1 MSFTL
6 RERKSLNPQEMSWRY
21 PGSKSTQ
28 NSFILCP
35 SSQPHSTQCK
45 SPSAHRNSELR
56 AVRNIKSIPLINVI
70 MLGNI
75 SAWKILSIRYL
86 LICVPSGR
94 IQTLHV
100 PRVSRAIGSNSCPLN
115 KVRYIFQLQ
124 VDADAYG
131 ACLVCFKMCLLL
143 LPNGNRRTRADLAGL
158 AFQLEKWLCL
168 L

>member
-1 MSFTL
+1 
-6 RERKSLNPQEMSWRY
+6 MSWWY

-45 SPSAHRNSELR
+45 SSSAHRRNSELT
-56 AVRNIKSIPLINVI
+56 AVRNIKSIPLSNVI

-75 SAWKILSIRYL
+75 SAWKILSTRHL
-86 LICVPSGR
+86 LICVLSGR

-100 PRVSRAIGSNSCPLN
+100 PRVSMAIGS

-124 VDADAYG
+124 VGEDAYG
-131 ACLVCFKMCLLL
+131 ARLVCFKICLLL
-143 LPNGNRRTRADLAGL
+143 LPNGNRRTR
-158 AFQLEKWLCL
+158 WI
-168 L
+168 